1 MTRRKRPRGRLVVM
15 MAILTAVMVG
25 LPALSGITGGPGL
38 PRPRVAYAQ
47 SMPSKVKKAY
57 VNKAKSLAKQVRSRT
72 TNYKFVDVYGSSLQ
86 EMLCVTKDSS
96 GSGSTLYIYTYAN
109 GKAKQLLKTGI
120 YGDNWYKFYKKSN
133 SFVLYRSGHG
143 GEAYLYYRIKGGKYV
158 STVSKGRFMGASG
171 SYGSWSYFD
180 SVANRSITKT
190 AYAKQAK
197 KHAVGTAKKVS
208 GSYKWAYLRV

>member
-1 MTRRKRPRGRLVVM
+1 MTILIAVV
-15 MAILTAVMVG
+15 VG
-25 LPALSGITGGPGL
+25 LPALSCVTGVPEL
-38 PRPRVAYAQ
+38 PQTQAAYAQ

-57 VNKAKSLAKQVRSRT
+57 VNKAKSLAKQVNSRMAH
-72 TNYKFVDVYGSSLQ
+72 YKFVDVYGGSTQ

-109 GKAKQLLKTGI
+109 GKAKLLLKTGI

-143 GEAYLYYRIKGGKYV
+143 GEAYLYYRAKGGKYV
-158 STVSKGRFMGASG
+158 VTVSKGRYMGASG
-171 SYGSWSYFD
+171 TYGSWSYFD
-180 SVANRSITKT
+180 SVANRSITKAT
-190 AYAKQAK
+190 FAKQAK
-197 KHAVGTAKKVS
+197 KHTVGAAKKVA